1 VADKKQ
7 RAFVGLRDLTD
18 ARKLAAKRAEAEQ
31 SRSMLK
37 RDWALNRAY
46 YAGNQ
51 WCVYSHLTDTV
62 SSLNQDTG
70 PKWRVRLTF
79 NEVQP
84 GVSHHVAQLTKMRP
98 MIAAE
103 PDSGEDK
110 DVKSAQMAASL
121 YDYLF
126 DTLNLNSKVQDALTE
141 ADLSGGFWR
150 ISWDGLAGKPMTF
163 TVDPDGNP
171 ITDDEIASVYL
182 DELASQL
189 QATGHD
195 PALAEQIAKKTVYLG
210 EIRVD
215 VLPAENVLVDPT
227 VKDFNEARWV
237 ICTHSMDPDEIAARW
252 GVQVQPDSSP
262 AEDNPL
268 PIGTRK
274 ERQTDP
280 TTRRVY
286 IMYIRPCP
294 SLPDGRYV
302 AWVEGPDMILQD
314 VKWPY
319 PFNEL
324 PFVKF
329 PGIYSPDS
337 VYDHALVTD
346 VRPMQDELNKGAS
359 QVVEYRN
366 LTVRPQMLA
375 PVGSLRTKLTG
386 EPGAAIEYNPVANQV
401 PTWRDIPNLPQYV
414 FAALGEVQGRIDK
427 AFNRLPST
435 RDQLPARADSGELMS
450 QMYEAVADQMS
461 PTILRLEDALARAG
475 HIMAAFA
482 QKYYIEPRML
492 KIRGAGGSVQVK
504 KFMGADIAGGFT
516 FRPRYGTG
524 LPKSREGKRIA
535 IMQMLEAGLIDERTA
550 MKHLE
555 LGDLKGVEAKVARA
569 EDFAFRTLDKMRRQQ
584 PVNET
589 AIAEV
594 QQELQDFQ
602 QQAMQI
608 MQAVQSGQEVDV
620 NGDGQAE
627 DPNQI
632 VQILQEQ
639 WQQLQQA
646 YQDAPWQPLPYEDKA
661 TSLEVLGDFMLTV
674 EYEAYPPDMK
684 AIFERRFT
692 LLMQALQAEQ
702 QPDPASL
709 PKVNATAKATV
720 SAAVFAKMLQAQ
732 GIDVTPEEVA
742 EAPLETAVYDSV
754 DKADVDDAGND
765 PLTQEEHDQA
775 MQQAEDAH
783 LTAQAQAA
791 AQMGTV
797 AANEGRAEEKHA
809 QALRHAE
816 EAHQAKMQQAQEQHQ
831 ERIRQSRQPKPA
843 SKSS

>member
-1 VADKKQ
+1 MADKQQ
-7 RAFVGLRDLTD
+7 RSFVGLSDLTD
-18 ARKLAAKRAEAEQ
+18 ASKLAAKRAEAEQ
-31 SRSMLK
+31 ARSMLK

-51 WCVYSHLTDTV
+51 WCVYSFLTDTV
-62 SSLNQDTG
+62 TPINQDAG

-79 NEVQP
+79 NEMKP
-84 GVSHHVAQLTKMRP
+84 GLNHYVAQLTKTRP
-98 MIAAE
+98 IIEAE
-103 PDSGEDK
+103 PDSGADK
-110 DVKSAQMAASL
+110 DIKAAQMAASL
-121 YDYLF
+121 YEYLF
-126 DTLNLNSKVQDALTE
+126 DTLNLNSKLQDALIE
-141 ADLSGGFWR
+141 SGLSGGFWR

-163 TVDPDGNP
+163 TIDPESQQP
-171 ITDDEIASVYL
+171 ILD
-182 DELASQL
+182 DELAQVYLEEL
-189 QATGHD
+189 QAQGVPED
-195 PALAEQIAKKTVYLG
+195 YAKKTVYLG

-215 VLPAENVLVDPT
+215 VLPAENVLVDPS
-227 VKDFNEARWV
+227 VNDFNEARWV

-252 GVQVQPDSSP
+252 GVRVEPDSSP
-262 AEDNPL
+262 ADDNPM
-268 PIGTRK
+268 PIGTKKVR
-274 ERQTDP
+274 ETTP

-286 IMYIRPCP
+286 VMYIRPCP
-294 SLPDGRYV
+294 AVPDGRYV
-302 AWVEGPDMILQD
+302 AWVEGPNRILQD
-314 VKWPY
+314 IKWPY
-319 PFNEL
+319 PFMEL

-329 PGIYSPDS
+329 PGIYAPDS
-337 VYDHALVTD
+337 VYDHPVSTD

-375 PVGSLRTKLTG
+375 PVGGLRTKLTG
-386 EPGAAIEYNPVANQV
+386 EPGAVIEFNPVANLLPQ
-401 PTWRDIPNLPQYV
+401 WRDIPNLPPYV
-414 FAALGEVQGRIDK
+414 FEALSEVQGRIDK

-461 PTILRLEDALARAG
+461 PVILRLEDALARAG
-475 HIMAAFA
+475 HIMAALA
-482 QKYYIEPRML
+482 QQYYIEPRLL

-504 KFMGADIAGGFT
+504 KFMASDIAGGFT

-524 LPKSREGKRIA
+524 LPKSREGKRLA
-535 IMQMLEAGLIDERTA
+535 IMQMLEAGLIDQRTA
-550 MKHLE
+550 MRHLDV
-555 LGDLKGVEAKVARA
+555 GDLKGVQAKIARS
-569 EDFAFRTLDKMRRQQ
+569 EDFAFRTLDKMRRGQ
-584 PVNET
+584 PINES

-594 QQELQDFQ
+594 QQALQDFQ
-602 QQAMQI
+602 QQAMAI
-608 MQAVQSGQEVDV
+608 MQAVESGQEVDV
-620 NGDGQAE
+620 NGDGMAE
-627 DPNQI
+627 DPDQI

-646 YQDAPWQPLPYEDKA
+646 FQDAPWQPLPYEDKA
-661 TSLEVLGDFMLTV
+661 TSLETLGDFMLSV
-674 EYEAYPPDMK
+674 EYEAYPPQLK

-709 PKVNATAKATV
+709 PKVSLTAKSTV
-720 SAAVFAKMLQAQ
+720 SAPVMAKILQAQ
-732 GIDVTPEEVA
+732 GIDVSEDEVA

-791 AQMGTV
+791 AQMGKV
-797 AANEGRAEEKHA
+797 AADEGRAEERHA

-816 EAHQAKMQQAQEQHQ
+816 EAHRAKLAQGEEQHQ

>member
-1 VADKKQ
+1 VADKQQ
-7 RAFVGLRDLTD
+7 RSFVGLRDLTD
-18 ARKLAAKRAEAEQ
+18 ASKLAAKRAEAEQ

-51 WCVYSHLTDTV
+51 WCVYSFLTDTV
-62 SSLNQDTG
+62 TPINADSG
-70 PKWRVRLTF
+70 PKWRVRLQF
-79 NEVQP
+79 NEVKP
-84 GVSHHVAQLTKMRP
+84 GLNHYVAQLTKTRP
-98 MIAAE
+98 MIDAE
-103 PDSGEDK
+103 PDSGADK

-121 YDYLF
+121 YEYLF
-126 DTLNLNSKVQDALTE
+126 DTLNLNAKVQEALME
-141 ADLSGGFWR
+141 AGLSGGYWR

-163 TVDPDGNP
+163 TVDPNGQP
-171 ITDDEIASVYL
+171 IMD
-182 DELASQL
+182 DELAQVYIEE
-189 QATGHD
+189 
-195 PALAEQIAKKTVYLG
+195 LAAQGVPEDYAKKTVYLG
-210 EIRVD
+210 DIRVD

-227 VKDFNEARWV
+227 AKRFEEANWV
-237 ICTHSMDPDEIAARW
+237 ICTHTMDPDEIAARW
-252 GVQVQPDSSP
+252 GVQLQPDSSP

-294 SLPDGRYV
+294 ALPDGRYV
-302 AWVEGPDMILQD
+302 AWVEGPNRILQD

-319 PFNEL
+319 PFTEL

-329 PGIYSPDS
+329 PGIYAPES
-337 VYDHALVTD
+337 VYDHSIVTD

-401 PTWRDIPNLPQYV
+401 PQWRDIPNLPPYV
-414 FAALGEVQGRIDK
+414 FEALAEVQNRIDK
-427 AFNRLPST
+427 TFNRLPST

-461 PTILRLEDALARAG
+461 PVILRLEDALARAG

-482 QKYYIEPRML
+482 QKYYVEPRLL

-504 KFMGADIAGGFT
+504 KFMASDIAGGFT

-524 LPKSREGKRIA
+524 LPKSREGRRLA
-535 IMQMLEAGLIDERTA
+535 IMQMLEAGLIDQRTA
-550 MKHLE
+550 MKHLDV
-555 LGDLKGVEAKVARA
+555 GDLKGVQAKLARS
-569 EDFAFRTLDKMRRQQ
+569 EDFAFRTLDKMRRGQPINESAIQQ
-584 PVNET
+584 
-589 AIAEV
+589 V
-594 QQELQDFQ
+594 QQALQDFQ

-620 NGDGQAE
+620 NGDGQPE
-627 DPNQI
+627 SPDQI
-632 VQILQEQ
+632 TQILQEQ

-661 TSLEVLGDFMLTV
+661 TSLETLGDFMLTV
-674 EYEAYPPDMK
+674 EYENYPPDMK

-692 LLMQALQAEQ
+692 LLMQAIQTEQ
-702 QPDPASL
+702 QPDPATL
-709 PKVNATAKATV
+709 PKVSLTAKSTV
-720 SAAVFAKMLQAQ
+720 SAPVMAKILQAQ
-732 GIDVTPEEVA
+732 GIDVSEDEVA
-742 EAPLETAVYDSV
+742 EEPLETAVYDSV
-754 DKADVDDAGND
+754 DKPDVDDAGND
-765 PLTQEEHDQA
+765 PLTQEEHDLA
-775 MQQAEDAH
+775 MQQAQDDH
-783 LTAQAQAA
+783 LTKQAQAA
-791 AQMGTV
+791 AQMGNV
-797 AANEGRAEEKHA
+797 AANEGRAEERHA
-809 QALRHAE
+809 QAMRHAE
-816 EAHQAKMQQAQEQHQ
+816 QAHQAKLAQAEQQHQ
-831 ERIRQSRQPKPA
+831 ERIRQARQPKPA
-843 SKSS
+843 AKSS